1 MSENMQNLPQMLQA
15 PEATHQLTAEQRAVL
30 SEIVAEAHGDQLQEL
45 TALVDRLL
53 EQQAGHTQALFV
65 RALLA
70 ERNNQPD
77 VAGNIYLQLA
87 QQAASRKDWDSVI
100 DLCMRAMPLTGDY
113 RLVRLVRRAGQA
125 GADIAQAMELAY
137 EECAASP
144 DLQWERSREAEA
156 AGETQE
162 ALQLALGALEGYVA
176 IKEEVNA
183 ADPLLR
189 ILEAEDR
196 ATYERLLQI
205 LRRMASAGMDELV
218 STALE
223 LAAER
228 FFALDLAQELA
239 ETLAW
244 ILERRP
250 ELSRFRKLYAQA
262 VVFPLAHR
270 EQLAEAIA
278 ESGLDNPDVPLE
290 DALATFQQLAAFS
303 PGAYVWH
310 RSWGVGL
317 IKRREREEIF
327 IDFEERPGHRMALS
341 LAQKVL
347 LPLSPDSLAVQRAT
361 NLEGLRRLAQE
372 NPAEIIYRL
381 IVENGGEICTAD
393 IKLRLTP
400 WLISEED
407 WSQWWRQA
415 RKAAEADPRIDCSQ
429 AFRHL
434 YCVAKQ
440 GDDTDVPLLPLDKRK
455 GVKGAVSY
463 INRLLAQHP
472 HLSDR
477 ARLLYSSDLQQW
489 LAVHDKPEDWIRA
502 LPLLMRWEPQ
512 REAEWRAAAE
522 RALSAAP
529 LTLAASMEDQQLLL
543 DLGLSTNAWMD
554 AAFSALASR
563 FEPIRQQALNAL
575 VARAGESLWSH
586 IEELLQKPERPQQKM
601 AIAEIILNNE
611 LRRANQAENE
621 LPLNPWLL
629 LAAALSVVQSPTART
644 GQGSA
649 LRLLRPNSPL
659 ASWLK
664 QWPFDAQAEEWLA
677 PFRRRPIAGEIQPQL
692 EAFFKEIGHSQLAF
706 NILAMHQKETPEEAL
721 LPELDPRLT
730 LMTKATLEAQ
740 TQKLRELERLLAV
753 EIPQEIAR
761 ARALGDLS
769 ENAEYHAARERQGI
783 TKALYDKLSAQLQS
797 AVAIEDIPRPPDIA
811 GVGKLVRLRNVLSG
825 EEQEIWILGEGDSH
839 YGPLVVSYKAPL
851 GQALVGKREG
861 DVVEVPT
868 SGERLEILSIQ
879 EKMP

>member
-1 MSENMQNLPQMLQA
+1 MSEILGNLPQLLQS
-15 PEATHQLTAEQRAVL
+15 PEAAQQLTAEQRATL
-30 SEIVAEAHGDQLQEL
+30 AEIVAEAHGEKLEELAAVVEDILQ
-45 TALVDRLL
+45 
-53 EQQAGHTQALFV
+53 QQAGHTQALFT

-87 QQAASRKDWDSVI
+87 QQAASRKDWDSVV

-113 RLVRLVRRAGQA
+113 RLVRLLRRAGQA
-125 GADIAQAMELAY
+125 GADVAQAMEMAY
-137 EECAASP
+137 EECADSP
-144 DLQWERSREAEA
+144 DLQWERSQEAEA

-162 ALQLALGALEGYVA
+162 ALQFALGALEGYVA
-176 IKEEVNA
+176 IKEEENA

-189 ILEAEDR
+189 ILEADDR
-196 ATYERLLQI
+196 TIYERLLHI

-218 STALE
+218 ATALE

-228 FFALDLAQELA
+228 FFALDLAPDLA

-244 ILERRP
+244 ILERCP

-278 ESGLDNPDVPLE
+278 ESGLDNPDVPLA
-290 DALATFQQLAAFS
+290 DALTAFQQLAAFS
-303 PGAYVWH
+303 PGAFVWH

-317 IKRREREEIF
+317 IKRREHEEIF

-341 LAQKVL
+341 LAQQVL
-347 LPLSPDSLAVQRAT
+347 QPLSPDSLAVQRAT
-361 NLEGLRRLAQE
+361 NLDGLRRIAQE

-415 RKAAEADPRIDCSQ
+415 RKAAEADPRLDCSQ

-434 YCVAKQ
+434 YCIAKQ
-440 GDDTDVPLLPLDKRK
+440 GADTDVSLLPLDKRK

-472 HLSDR
+472 HLSER

-489 LAVHDKPEDWIRA
+489 LADSEKPEDWIRA
-502 LPLLMRWEPQ
+502 LPLLIRWHPQ

-522 RALSAAP
+522 RAFSTAP

-543 DLGLSTNAWMD
+543 DLGLSTNVWME

-563 FEPIRQQALNAL
+563 FEPIRQQALQAL
-575 VARAGESLWSH
+575 VSRAGESLWNH
-586 IEELLQKPERPQQKM
+586 IEDLLQKPGRPQQKI
-601 AIAEIILNNE
+601 AIAEIILNKE
-611 LRRANQAENE
+611 LRRAHQAENE
-621 LPLNPWLL
+621 LPINPWLL
-629 LAAALSVVQSPTART
+629 LAATLSVVHSPTART
-644 GQGSA
+644 GQGAA

-692 EAFFKEIGHSQLAF
+692 EAFFKEIGQPQLAF
-706 NILAMHQKETPEEAL
+706 DILSMHQKDTSEEV

-730 LMTKATLEAQ
+730 LMTRATLEAQ
-740 TQKLRELERLLAV
+740 TQKLRELERALAV
-753 EIPQEIAR
+753 EIPQEIAK

-797 AVAIEDIPRPPDIA
+797 AVAIEDIPRPSDIA
-811 GVGKLVRLRNVLSG
+811 SVGKLVRLRNVLSG

-839 YGPLVVSYKAPL
+839 YGPHVVSYKAPL

-861 DVVEVPT
+861 DIVEVPH
-868 SGERLEILSIQ
+868 SGERLEILSIE
-879 EKMP
+879 EKLP